1 MTVTT
6 RELDMMS
13 MQELSKLNREV
24 VAMIKH
30 KQSMNNRT
38 AIFSFNRG
46 DLVKFTSNRSGI
58 TMRGEVME
66 VKRTKVTV
74 KTPQGSYLVPASML
88 VKGV

>member
-13 MQELSKLNREV
+13 IQDLAKLNRAV
-24 VAMIKH
+24 VAMIKS

-58 TMRGEVME
+58 TMRGEVTE
-66 VKRTKVTV
+66 VKRTKVAV
-74 KTPQGSYLVPASML
+74 RTPQGTYLVPASML

>member
-1 MTVTT
+1 MKITNS
-6 RELDMMS
+6 ELNTLS
-13 MQELSKLNREV
+13 VEELSKLNRMV
-24 VAMIKH
+24 VDMIKA
-30 KQSMNNRT
+30 KRSIDNRT

>member
-13 MQELSKLNREV
+13 VQELSKLNRDV
-24 VAMIKH
+24 VAMIKA
-30 KQSMNNRT
+30 KQAMNNRT